1 MRAHQLWATAA
12 LAFILVPAPSAC
24 IVAKID
30 LYRKNSQL
38 DKLKSRAAR
47 NVLCE

>member
-12 LAFILVPAPSAC
+12 LAFILCPAPSTC